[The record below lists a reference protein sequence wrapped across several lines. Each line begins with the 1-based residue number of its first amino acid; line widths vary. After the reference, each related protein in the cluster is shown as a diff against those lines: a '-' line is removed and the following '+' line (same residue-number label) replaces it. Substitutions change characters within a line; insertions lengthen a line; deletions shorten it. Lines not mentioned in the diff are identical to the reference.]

1 MFSIGVVARQT
12 GIEVGTLRK
21 WEQRYGYPRPVRLNS
36 GQRRYRSEDIENL
49 LVIARRLV
57 NGERIGQVL
66 LDVRKTCDVGRDRRS
81 GQPPAKQLQQSAD
94 SALAAL
100 LRNDLPALR
109 GLLEE
114 ARGAGSMADFVEG
127 FAGPLTRRVGECWA
141 GGSLPIFAEHMYS
154 AALESILL
162 REATAADLAGMAP
175 SVLLTTPAGEQH
187 TLGLS
192 MVNAVLCEVGVAS
205 VRLHGGLPVSEM
217 CAVVEAYRI
226 KVVGVSATCLYPPKI
241 LAASMKAMRNALP
254 PGIELWFGGSG
265 VNKVASIPAGVTT
278 FASMHEI
285 RNACKAIR
293 QTCLPDVDIVKAT
306 R

>member
-1 MFSIGVVARQT
+1 MLSIGVVARQT
-12 GIEVGTLRK
+12 GIEAGTLRK
-21 WEQRYGYPRPVRLNS
+21 WEERYGYPRPLRLNS
-36 GQRRYRSEDIENL
+36 GQRRYRAEDIENL
-49 LVIARRLV
+49 LAIVRRLV
-57 NGERIGQVL
+57 NGERIGKL
-66 LDVRKTCDVGRDRRS
+66 LLEVRETCDASKDRRG
-81 GQPPAKQLQQSAD
+81 GQLPAKQLRQSVD

-114 ARGAGSMADFVEG
+114 KARGAGSMADFVES

-154 AALESILL
+154 ATLESVLL
-162 REATAADLAGMAP
+162 REAIAADLLGVEP

-192 MVNAVLCEVGVAS
+192 MLNAVLCEAGVAS
-205 VRLHGGLPVSEM
+205 VRLHGGLPVSEL

-226 KVVGVSATCLYPPKI
+226 RVVGVSATCLYPPKI

-254 PGIELWFGGSG
+254 AGIELWFGGSG
-265 VNKVASIPAGVTT
+265 VNKLPYIPAGVTT

-285 RNACKAIR
+285 RDACKALR
-293 QTCLPDVDIVKAT
+293 QPRLPAVDQGKK
-306 R
+306 